1 MLFFLDVN
9 FIDNGTGGIEVI
21 DNGCGIDPLNYESL
35 GKSSNVK
42 KCKNCLVVPLSPH
55 VPVFKGL
62 VSTLLLAHPHHTLFR
77 VSSLHCSTKT

>member
-9 FIDNGTGGIEVI
+9 CIDNGTGGIEVI

-42 KCKNCLVVPLSPH
+42 KRKKNCA
-55 VPVFKGL
+55 KY
-62 VSTLLLAHPHHTLFR
+62 
-77 VSSLHCSTKT
+77 